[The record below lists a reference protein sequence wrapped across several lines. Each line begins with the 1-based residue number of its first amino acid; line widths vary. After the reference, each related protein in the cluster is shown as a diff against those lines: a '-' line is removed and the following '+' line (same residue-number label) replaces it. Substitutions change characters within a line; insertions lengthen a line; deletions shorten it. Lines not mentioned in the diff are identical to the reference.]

1 MQEEGTIKE
10 LENNALIKLISDVNI
25 FDEILSEVSI
35 EEILKK
41 KENAI
46 LKRNMAIKEVISLN
60 GLIEAYNKQL
70 KAKNKLLFYDLNIL
84 DGVRTNL
91 EFKELW

>member
-25 FDEILSEVSI
+25 FDEILAEVSL
-35 EEILKK
+35 EEILGK
-41 KENAI
+41 KEKAI
-46 LKRNMAIKEVISLN
+46 LKIKEVISLN

-70 KAKNKLLFYDLNIL
+70 KAKNKLLFYDLSL
-84 DGVRTNL
+84 FDGVRTNL